1 MADAGAAAGPAPASP
16 AGEPAP
22 SLDGLHI
29 VLLTAFASSRGG
41 GVATAVAAQARM
53 IRDSGGRATIVALH
67 DARGGEAL
75 SLAGDTPLLT
85 ATVTGPAQIG
95 YAPGLPGLLR
105 RADPDLVHLHG
116 IWMYPSRAGALWARA
131 SGRPY
136 LISPH
141 GMLDPWITA
150 RGRWKKA
157 IARAVYERDSWR
169 RAAALHALTG
179 AEAADIRRE
188 AGAGPGAGTRPV
200 LVIPNAGPPGD
211 GAAAAGPP
219 DGRDPLVLYLGRIH
233 PKKNLAALIDG
244 WARAE
249 LPPGARLAIAGWG
262 EPQHVAALERRL
274 ASAPPSVAFLGPA
287 HGPDK
292 QRLIASARFMI
303 LPSHSEGLPMAMLES
318 WAAGTPTIMTPACH
332 LPEGV
337 EAGAALP
344 CGIDPPSIAAALR
357 QALALDAAGWRAM
370 SGAALALAR
379 GRFSPACV
387 AAQWA
392 TAYRALLARTG
403 R

>member
-1 MADAGAAAGPAPASP
+1 MADAGAAAGPGPATMTGAPVR
-16 AGEPAP
+16 

-29 VLLTAFASSRGG
+29 VLLTASATSRGG

-53 IRDSGGRATIVALH
+53 IRDSGGRATVVALQ
-67 DARGGEAL
+67 DAQGGEEP
-75 SLAGDTPLLT
+75 SLPGDTPLLT
-85 ATVTGPAQIG
+85 APVTGPAQIG
-95 YAPGLPGLLR
+95 YAPGLVGLLR

-116 IWMYPSRAGALWARA
+116 IWMYPSRAGAMWARA

-157 IARAVYERDSWR
+157 LARAVYERDSWR
-169 RAAALHALTG
+169 RAAALHALTA

-188 AGAGPGAGTRPV
+188 AGPGAGTRPV
-200 LVIPNAGPPGD
+200 LVIPNAGPPAD
-211 GAAAAGPP
+211 GAAAIGPAAP
-219 DGRDPLVLYLGRIH
+219 RDPLVLYLGRIH

-244 WARAE
+244 WALAE

-262 EPQHVAALERRL
+262 EAQHVAALERQL
-274 ASAPPSVAFLGPA
+274 ASAPPAVSFLGPA
-287 HGPDK
+287 HGSHK

-303 LPSHSEGLPMAMLES
+303 LPSHSEGLPMAMLEA

-337 EAGAALP
+337 ESGAALA
-344 CGIDPPSIAAALR
+344 CGTDAPSIAAALR
-357 QALALDAAGWRAM
+357 QALALDAGGWRDM

-379 GRFSPACV
+379 GRFSHGRV
-387 AAQWA
+387 AAEWA
-392 TAYRALLARTG
+392 AAYRALVTEAR

>member
-1 MADAGAAAGPAPASP
+1 MADAGATAGPAPALL
-16 AGEPAP
+16 AGGPAP

-53 IRDSGGRATIVALH
+53 ICDSGGRATIVALEE
-67 DARGGEAL
+67 ARGGAER

-85 ATVTGPAQIG
+85 APVTGPAQIG

-105 RADPDLVHLHG
+105 RVDPDLVHLHG

-131 SGRPY
+131 SDRPY

-188 AGAGPGAGTRPV
+188 AGARPV
-200 LVIPNAGPPGD
+200 LVIPNAGPPAD
-211 GAAAAGPP
+211 AAAAAGLPE
-219 DGRDPLVLYLGRIH
+219 GRDPVVLYLGRIH

-244 WARAE
+244 WAQAE
-249 LPPGARLAIAGWG
+249 LPGGARLAIAGWG

-287 HGPDK
+287 HGSDK

-303 LPSHSEGLPMAMLES
+303 LPSLSEGLPMAMLES

-332 LPEGV
+332 LPEGI
-337 EAGAALP
+337 EGGAALA
-344 CGIDPPSIAAALR
+344 CGTDAPSIAAALR

-379 GRFSPACV
+379 GRFSPGCV

-392 TAYRALLARTG
+392 AAYRALLAGAG